1 MPSRSRSSTLV
12 RAVLAAVWLAS
23 CRGDVPG
30 AQRPGCDNGKLR
42 LQRDL
47 PDGVYRDCPVSAWP
61 ESKRKHPTID
71 RVYDPEP
78 ARQICMD
85 EPIFYKRAVPNS
97 GAFRPVMAESGEYV
111 YCPPQRWLNNLH
123 HAATVLLHHPCAP
136 FRERLV
142 LSVLARSC
150 LTHYVLTSH
159 PKLRRHTPLALVSW
173 GRTLELSTAA
183 SLEICDW
190 LESSTSTN
198 RTAGGTAQGRK
209 YNLLLTRSA
218 EEPLQQ
224 RAGEPSEASA
234 GPQETPRQCC
244 EKVISSFLVKE
255 KEPHSNRK
263 RKRRAAL
270 QAKRGKREIRAA
282 SAEESDAHSENVTEK
297 SIPVRDTSALPDV
310 DGSKHVDSQD
320 LSAGTTSVSGSNISQ
335 RARRLTPQPAAE
347 RLWPGEE
354 INHSGGPGDKGS
366 PGDGDPGVAPS
377 QSELVFQPQL
387 HHHIQTSQEC
397 EGCRAGERCQCT
409 VGPVAEA
416 GAPLVKKGF
425 PKSPRTDEAVWA
437 AAALGSLLVLLA
449 LAVLHTRLYRHWR
462 TAPSL
467 YWYDPHRDYESV
479 ADVMRRR
486 LRIAKRRSKRS
497 RRHQCVLL
505 PVSSSSDE
513 N

>member
-1 MPSRSRSSTLV
+1 M
-12 RAVLAAVWLAS
+12 
-23 CRGDVPG
+23 
-30 AQRPGCDNGKLR
+30 
-42 LQRDL
+42 
-47 PDGVYRDCPVSAWP
+47 
-61 ESKRKHPTID
+61 
-71 RVYDPEP
+71 
-78 ARQICMD
+78 
-85 EPIFYKRAVPNS
+85 
-97 GAFRPVMAESGEYV
+97 
-111 YCPPQRWLNNLH
+111 
-123 HAATVLLHHPCAP
+123 
-136 FRERLV
+136 
-142 LSVLARSC
+142 
-150 LTHYVLTSH
+150 
-159 PKLRRHTPLALVSW
+159 SW

-198 RTAGGTAQGRK
+198 RTAGGTPQGRK

-224 RAGEPSEASA
+224 RGGEPSAKTVRLLMCSQVRRHVLRVIKPDASA

-244 EKVISSFLVKE
+244 QKIVSSFLAVKE

-270 QAKRGKREIRAA
+270 QAAGRIREIR
-282 SAEESDAHSENVTEK
+282 EESEAHSENVTEK
-297 SIPVRDTSALPDV
+297 NVPVRDTNALPDV

-320 LSAGTTSVSGSNISQ
+320 LSAGTTSVLGSNISQ
-335 RARRLTPQPAAE
+335 SARRLTLQPAAE

-354 INHSGGPGDKGS
+354 LNHTGAPSLNTGFNGRRSDHVEHAE
-366 PGDGDPGVAPS
+366 GDPKNPHHRGETSGPESVAPS
-377 QSELVFQPQL
+377 QSELAFQPQF

-397 EGCRAGERCQCT
+397 EGCRAREGCQCT
-409 VGPVAEA
+409 SGPAAEA

-467 YWYDPHRDYESV
+467 YWYDPHQDYESV
-479 ADVMRRR
+479 AGRGF
-486 LRIAKRRSKRS
+486 
-497 RRHQCVLL
+497 LL
-505 PVSSSSDE
+505 HRARTS
-513 N
+513 